1 MQDAKSDAAGNVMP
15 GVYRA
20 PSGMSFGF
28 LKDQWWRL
36 CDQEG
41 PNLAPSDRPSG
52 VNFIPAKQHTFEEAR
67 AFEAL
72 SRLFNTADALQIFST
87 DDEAFYKTGKGRTF
101 LIAQGRVGVCRPRPL
116 PFGAR
121 VSVTFDPMLKHWAQL
136 AEDSEGEIP
145 IDTSDLG
152 DC

>member
-1 MQDAKSDAAGNVMP
+1 MQDVKPDGAGNLMS

-20 PSGMSFGF
+20 PTGMSFGF

-41 PNLAPSDRPSG
+41 PNLAPADRPSG
-52 VNFIPAKQHTFEEAR
+52 VSFIPSRQRTFEESR

-72 SRLFNTADALQIFST
+72 NRLLNAADALPIFST

-101 LIAQGRVGVCRPRPL
+101 LIAQGRVGVCRPRTL
-116 PFGAR
+116 PIGAR

-136 AEDSEGEIP
+136 AEDSEAEIP

-152 DC
+152 EP